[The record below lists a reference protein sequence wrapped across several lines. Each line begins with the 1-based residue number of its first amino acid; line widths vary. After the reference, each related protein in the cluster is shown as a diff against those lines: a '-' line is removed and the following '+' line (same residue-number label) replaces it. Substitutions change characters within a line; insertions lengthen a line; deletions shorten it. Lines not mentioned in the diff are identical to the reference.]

1 MLHWDLESRNKL
13 WILLSLLLIISCNNY
28 PLQQQWPDP
37 LEFESVWQYLN
48 VYSIYQERL
57 PENAFIYNTPQEM
70 MKSMGDTL
78 KGDNYTCYESGYFSS
93 LGLKS
98 ASDVVV
104 TYTSINS
111 STGLLRIRAFNTGD
125 TYNQL
130 LSCLPK
136 AARCSQLIIDLR
148 GNLGGD
154 IEELDSVVEAFL
166 PPGQQFIMARER
178 DYDPGSRIAKT
189 LEWHPWV
196 TVRAA
201 RSELTG
207 KEITVLID
215 NMTASAAEI
224 LVAALKDCYSA
235 RLIGQKTYGKAIGQ
249 ILLSRRNRPGLKIT
263 FLQLR
268 GVSDRIGE
276 YRDVGIQPDS
286 LAIYKSQAN
295 PLNFDNVSGGC
306 YKVVYTD
313 SVGTPSYH

>member
-1 MLHWDLESRNKL
+1 MLHWNPENRNKL
-13 WILLSLLLIISCNNY
+13 WILFFLLLIISCNNY

-70 MKSMGDTL
+70 MESMGDTL

-98 ASDVVV
+98 ANDVVI
-104 TYTSINS
+104 YTPINN
-111 STGLLRIRAFNTGD
+111 STGLLQIRAFNTGY
-125 TYNQL
+125 TYRQL
-130 LSCLPK
+130 LNCLSS
-136 AARCSQLIIDLR
+136 AAECTQLIVDLR

-166 PPGQQFIMARER
+166 PAGQQFIMARER
-178 DYDPGSRIAKT
+178 DYDPSSRRAKT

-196 TVRAA
+196 TVRPA

-207 KEITVLID
+207 KNITVLID

-224 LVAALKDCYSA
+224 LAAALKDCYSA

-263 FLQLR
+263 YLQLR
-268 GVSDRIGE
+268 GVSNRIGE
-276 YRDVGIQPDS
+276 YREVGIQPDS
-286 LAIYKSQAN
+286 FAIYKSQVN
-295 PLNFDNVSGGC
+295 PLNFNDVSGGC
-306 YKVVYTD
+306 YKIVYAD
-313 SVGTPSYH
+313 SVDTSSSR